1 MRRFVLVLML
11 VLLPSFTFSL
21 PQEVFEG
28 HEWNKP
34 KPEPKPH
41 PEIPGHGGD
50 SLDPKV
56 KCAFT
61 PGCVPKSKEP
71 GSKTWLHP
79 DDGFSKA
86 DGTIHLQIPTGHLSK
101 NQQGTGKI
109 HAVDPAGTHGIGW
122 LYLERS
128 VADDR
133 LRRLNRE
140 NPSVQVVRIQ
150 LRPEYFLG
158 RYVVY
163 NGEPARVYEGNDP
176 GELIQRLNQ
185 QLDRGKSSIV
195 MELDGFTEKDTWAF
209 TTELSVQQELVDPMG
224 AWTPLSHSTQE
235 LLNRYRQPGMKLE
248 RITVAKETEGEH
260 NGWFRVAMEFAFG
273 LSARGLG
280 VQFWFRIREQAQD
293 LVRACLEQLTG
304 NHGRPDLSA
313 AQLVERS
320 KRQLQANHPELSG
333 RQIDTELRDEIR
345 HTRLGELLISRGAAA

>member
-1 MRRFVLVLML
+1 MRRFVLVVML

-34 KPEPKPH
+34 EPEPKPH

-61 PGCVPKSKEP
+61 PGVRAQVQGVKVDDMASPARRIPEGGWRDTSSNPPE
-71 GSKTWLHP
+71 HP
-79 DDGFSKA
+79 
-86 DGTIHLQIPTGHLSK
+86 SK

-109 HAVDPAGTHGIGW
+109 HLTDTPGTHKIDW
-122 LYLERS
+122 LYLDRS
-128 VADDR
+128 EADDR
-133 LRRLNRE
+133 LRRLNHE
-140 NPSVQVVRIQ
+140 NPSVQVVCIQ
-150 LRPEYFLG
+150 LRPEYFIG

-163 NGEPARVYEGNDP
+163 NGEPGNVYEDNDP

-185 QLDRGKSSIV
+185 QLDQGKSSVV
-195 MELDGFTEKDTWAF
+195 MELDGFTEKDKRAF

-248 RITVAKETEGEH
+248 RITVAKETEGQH
-260 NGWFRVAMEFAFG
+260 RGWFRVAMEFAFG

-293 LVRACLEQLTG
+293 LARACLEQLTG

-313 AQLVERS
+313 APVGGA
-320 KRQLQANHPELSG
+320 LQETTAGQSPGAEQSA
-333 RQIDTELRDEIR
+333 DR
-345 HTRLGELLISRGAAA
+345 HRVM

>member
-1 MRRFVLVLML
+1 ML

-34 KPEPKPH
+34 KPEPKPQ
-41 PEIPGHGGD
+41 PEIPGYGGD

-56 KCAFT
+56 TCAFT
-61 PGCVPKSKEP
+61 PGCVPKES
-71 GSKTWLHP
+71 SSTTWLHP
-79 DDGFSKA
+79 HDGFSKA
-86 DGTIHLQIPTGHLSK
+86 DGAIHLQIPPEHLSK

-109 HAVDPAGTHGIGW
+109 HLADTLGTHKIDW
-122 LYLERS
+122 LYLDRS
-128 VADDR
+128 EADDR

-163 NGEPARVYEGNDP
+163 NGEPGNVYEGNDP

-185 QLDRGKSSIV
+185 QLDRGKRSIV
-195 MELDGFTEKDTWAF
+195 MELDGFREKDTRAF

-224 AWTPLSHSTQE
+224 AWVPLSHSTPE

-260 NGWFRVAMEFAFG
+260 KGWFRVAMDSAFG

-280 VQFWFRIREQAQD
+280 VQLWFRIREQAQD

-313 AQLVERS
+313 AQLVERT
-320 KRQLQANHPELSG
+320 KKQLQTNHPELSN

-345 HTRLGELLISRGAAA
+345 HTSLGALLIPGGAAA